1 MKIHQLSLFL
11 ENKPGHLGNA
21 VKLLA
26 ENNLN
31 IATLSLADTEQFGI
45 LRLIMPEW
53 EQARQLLAGAGF
65 VVKVTEVVAIEVSD
79 RPGGLNDILR
89 VIGATGLNIEYMYA
103 FSKRRGEAAI
113 LLLRFS
119 DPDAALAALRAG
131 GGIKLVTA
139 AEMFG

>member
-45 LRLIMPEW
+45 LRLIMSEW
-53 EQARQLLAGAGF
+53 ERARQLLAGAGF
-65 VVKVTEVVAIEVSD
+65 VVKITEVVAIEVSD

-119 DPDAALAALRAG
+119 DPDAALTALRDG